1 MNFTFHIEWW
11 VKGGGG
17 GDVGRHYISVLISYM
32 YIYNEY
38 LREEL
43 YI

>member
-1 MNFTFHIEWW
+1 MMGQ
-11 VKGGGG
+11 GGGG

>member
-11 VKGGGG
+11 VKGGG